1 MILCDLPY
9 GVLNQS
15 NKYAK
20 WDIVIPFD
28 KLWEQ
33 YMRIIKDNGA
43 IALFGQGMFTARLM
57 TSNPGMWRYNLIWQ
71 KGGRCSGFLNA
82 KKQPLRE
89 HEDICIFYKKQPT
102 YNPQMVKCL
111 PHYRNHSRGKQD
123 KEQTNR
129 CYGDFGK
136 AKDIISDEK
145 YPRSI
150 VRIKRPHPQIHAT
163 EKPVALI
170 EWLVKTYTNEGEIVL
185 DNTAGSM
192 TTAIA
197 CINTSRRC
205 ICIEKDDKYFEIGR
219 KRVEEHQKQLK
230 LF

>member
-1 MILCDLPY
+1 MARKSKQEENRIDFMDYLDKQVKFKKSIGKIRTSEIYESLY
-9 GVLNQS
+9 NKLHNWLN
-15 NKYAK
+15 
-20 WDIVIPFD
+20 
-28 KLWEQ
+28 
-33 YMRIIKDNGA
+33 G
-43 IALFGQGMFTARLM
+43 
-57 TSNPGMWRYNLIWQ
+57 
-71 KGGRCSGFLNA
+71 

-205 ICIEKDDKYFEIGR
+205 ICMEKDGDFFEIGR
-219 KRVEEHQKQLK
+219 KRVEEHQKRLK